1 MFGESG
7 RFKYKSKQAKA
18 ANRFLLANKCHELT
32 NPLCRRVRQKT
43 GGGSLNM
50 RKFEIY
56 RGEIKFYVV
65 CAGMEG
71 GDDLSNKYR
80 WSCGVPELSG
90 KLGHSSLR
98 YEMVALV
105 NYPVRRKREM

>member
-1 MFGESG
+1 
-7 RFKYKSKQAKA
+7 
-18 ANRFLLANKCHELT
+18 
-32 NPLCRRVRQKT
+32 
-43 GGGSLNM
+43 M

-65 CAGMEG
+65 CAGMDRRDE
-71 GDDLSNKYR
+71 LSNPPR
-80 WSCGVPELSG
+80 PTCGVPELSG
-90 KLGHSSLR
+90 KLEHSSLR

>member
-1 MFGESG
+1 M
-7 RFKYKSKQAKA
+7 
-18 ANRFLLANKCHELT
+18 
-32 NPLCRRVRQKT
+32 
-43 GGGSLNM
+43 NM